1 MNKIRIR
8 KAIVL
13 MRDDAWLWSA
23 ANDLMS
29 EMHFSVRLRTSSFS
43 FSILACD
50 SDRERERGFGFRCI
64 SGGIDKKK
72 GIGKGIMIQQ

>member
-1 MNKIRIR
+1 MYKSKIITG
-8 KAIVL
+8 KASVD
-13 MRDDAWLWSA
+13 MRDDARLWSA

-50 SDRERERGFGFRCI
+50 TDSGRGFGFLCI
-64 SGGIDKKK
+64 SVCIDKKK
-72 GIGKGIMIQQ
+72 AIGK

>member
-1 MNKIRIR
+1 MSKIRIG

-50 SDRERERGFGFRCI
+50 TESGRGFGFRCI
-64 SGGIDKKK
+64 SGGIDNKK
-72 GIGKGIMIQQ
+72 GIGKGIMIHQ

>member
-1 MNKIRIR
+1 MSKIRIE

-13 MRDDAWLWSA
+13 MRDDARLWSA
-23 ANDLMS
+23 ANDLIS

-50 SDRERERGFGFRCI
+50 TDSGRGFGFRCI
-64 SGGIDKKK
+64 SGCIDKKK